1 MQPFIK
7 VILII
12 LAVVLVVWG
21 TEWLLTDH
29 VVHKFSNNPH
39 RGMRYPGLR

>member
-12 LAVVLVVWG
+12 LAVLLVVWG
-21 TEWLLTDH
+21 TEWLLTEH
-29 VVHKFSNNPH
+29 VIHKFSNKY
-39 RGMRYPGLR
+39 GS